1 MLLLLLLSCYS
12 HRLLLSFLD
21 NQEVNDALASFER
34 SNIVKTYKFGVLY
47 RAAGQVVENDMFG
60 NEKVFLLLLFS
71 FSFPSPFFF
80 VSHCFPGK

>member
-1 MLLLLLLSCYS
+1 MKFT
-12 HRLLLSFLD
+12 RFRD

-60 NEKVFLLLLFS
+60 NEKVSLSSSSSLFL
-71 FSFPSPFFF
+71 FFF
-80 VSHCFPGK
+80 FQSHSHPFIGK